1 MILVQ
6 LNPIGLYTSKDKRI
20 WDDLISNTFTVKYV
34 TNNLP
39 AIAFISSGTVTGTI
53 QLYDCEDTAISGSLN
68 LTAAV
73 GESLEGT
80 TCTLLS
86 YAGSTLTSQEDGFY
100 YYKITLS
107 DTTVIYSDMF
117 EWATD
122 CSDYLKF
129 AFTNCLNILAGGISY
144 LIPAWD
150 FYLQYDASGSKYET
164 TIEVDEEEGIKNAS
178 QGSTHK
184 IHSFELIADQNVVNL
199 LNAFYSTGI
208 LDVATVARHIVKQHV
223 DTDIQNGNVAVIDK
237 IARVKHN
244 GKCWNHFSFAT
255 KYCSFHQPQKFPI
268 FDSFIAECFSQ
279 LSKNNYFQKKFPKNT
294 IRNSYFEF
302 KFFYDEFMTKQP
314 ALPQDYKEVDR
325 YLWSS
330 LKVQTLNKKNKL
342 QSSPQSNQ
350 ILNNAVNNTIKL

>member
-1 MILVQ
+1 MQITRKDFDDTLNNRDILLPDYALQEKV
-6 LNPIGLYTSKDKRI
+6 LADIFTKYPN
-20 WDDLISNTFTVKYV
+20 NT
-34 TNNLP
+34 
-39 AIAFISSGTVTGTI
+39 
-53 QLYDCEDTAISGSLN
+53 
-68 LTAAV
+68 
-73 GESLEGT
+73 
-80 TCTLLS
+80 TL
-86 YAGSTLTSQEDGFY
+86 AE
-100 YYKITLS
+100 
-107 DTTVIYSDMF
+107 VI
-117 EWATD
+117 
-122 CSDYLKF
+122 LK
-129 AFTNCLNILAGGISY
+129 
-144 LIPAWD
+144 
-150 FYLQYDASGSKYET
+150 
-164 TIEVDEEEGIKNAS
+164 
-178 QGSTHK
+178 
-184 IHSFELIADQNVVNL
+184 VNL

-208 LDVATVARHIVKQHV
+208 LDVDTVARHIVTQHV

-279 LSKNNYFQKKFPKNT
+279 LSKNNYFQKEFSKNT
-294 IRNSYFEF
+294 IRNDYSDF
-302 KFFYDEFMTKQP
+302 KKFYDEFMTKQP

>member
-1 MILVQ
+1 MQITQKDFVDTLNNRDILLPDYALQEKV
-6 LNPIGLYTSKDKRI
+6 LADIFTKYPN
-20 WDDLISNTFTVKYV
+20 NT
-34 TNNLP
+34 
-39 AIAFISSGTVTGTI
+39 
-53 QLYDCEDTAISGSLN
+53 
-68 LTAAV
+68 
-73 GESLEGT
+73 
-80 TCTLLS
+80 TL
-86 YAGSTLTSQEDGFY
+86 AE
-100 YYKITLS
+100 
-107 DTTVIYSDMF
+107 VI
-117 EWATD
+117 
-122 CSDYLKF
+122 LK
-129 AFTNCLNILAGGISY
+129 
-144 LIPAWD
+144 
-150 FYLQYDASGSKYET
+150 
-164 TIEVDEEEGIKNAS
+164 
-178 QGSTHK
+178 
-184 IHSFELIADQNVVNL
+184 VNL

-208 LDVATVARHIVKQHV
+208 LDVVTVATHIVTQHV

-294 IRNSYFEF
+294 IRNDYSDF
-302 KFFYDEFMTKQP
+302 KNFYDEFMTKQP

>member
-1 MILVQ
+1 MQITKKDFDDTLNNRDILLPDYALQEKV
-6 LNPIGLYTSKDKRI
+6 LADIFTKYPN
-20 WDDLISNTFTVKYV
+20 NT
-34 TNNLP
+34 
-39 AIAFISSGTVTGTI
+39 
-53 QLYDCEDTAISGSLN
+53 
-68 LTAAV
+68 
-73 GESLEGT
+73 
-80 TCTLLS
+80 TL
-86 YAGSTLTSQEDGFY
+86 AE
-100 YYKITLS
+100 
-107 DTTVIYSDMF
+107 VI
-117 EWATD
+117 
-122 CSDYLKF
+122 LK
-129 AFTNCLNILAGGISY
+129 
-144 LIPAWD
+144 
-150 FYLQYDASGSKYET
+150 
-164 TIEVDEEEGIKNAS
+164 
-178 QGSTHK
+178 
-184 IHSFELIADQNVVNL
+184 VNL

-208 LDVATVARHIVKQHV
+208 LDVVTVARHIVKQHV

-294 IRNSYFEF
+294 IRNCYSNF
-302 KFFYDEFMTKQP
+302 KKFYDEFMTNQP
-314 ALPQDYKEVDR
+314 ALPKDYKEVDR

>member
-1 MILVQ
+1 MQITQKDFVDTLNNRDILLPDYALQEKV
-6 LNPIGLYTSKDKRI
+6 LADIFTKYPN
-20 WDDLISNTFTVKYV
+20 NT
-34 TNNLP
+34 
-39 AIAFISSGTVTGTI
+39 
-53 QLYDCEDTAISGSLN
+53 
-68 LTAAV
+68 
-73 GESLEGT
+73 
-80 TCTLLS
+80 TL
-86 YAGSTLTSQEDGFY
+86 AE
-100 YYKITLS
+100 
-107 DTTVIYSDMF
+107 VI
-117 EWATD
+117 
-122 CSDYLKF
+122 LK
-129 AFTNCLNILAGGISY
+129 
-144 LIPAWD
+144 
-150 FYLQYDASGSKYET
+150 
-164 TIEVDEEEGIKNAS
+164 
-178 QGSTHK
+178 
-184 IHSFELIADQNVVNL
+184 VNL

-208 LDVATVARHIVKQHV
+208 LDVVTVATHIVTQHV

-294 IRNSYFEF
+294 IRNCYSDF
-302 KFFYDEFMTKQP
+302 KKFYDEFMTKQP
-314 ALPQDYKEVDR
+314 ALPHDYKEFDK

>member
-1 MILVQ
+1 MQITRKDFDDTLNNRDILLPDYALQEKV
-6 LNPIGLYTSKDKRI
+6 LADIFTKYPN
-20 WDDLISNTFTVKYV
+20 NT
-34 TNNLP
+34 
-39 AIAFISSGTVTGTI
+39 
-53 QLYDCEDTAISGSLN
+53 
-68 LTAAV
+68 
-73 GESLEGT
+73 
-80 TCTLLS
+80 TL
-86 YAGSTLTSQEDGFY
+86 AE
-100 YYKITLS
+100 
-107 DTTVIYSDMF
+107 VI
-117 EWATD
+117 
-122 CSDYLKF
+122 LK
-129 AFTNCLNILAGGISY
+129 
-144 LIPAWD
+144 
-150 FYLQYDASGSKYET
+150 
-164 TIEVDEEEGIKNAS
+164 
-178 QGSTHK
+178 
-184 IHSFELIADQNVVNL
+184 VNL

-208 LDVATVARHIVKQHV
+208 LDVDTVARHIVTQHV

-279 LSKNNYFQKKFPKNT
+279 LSKNNYFQKEFSKNT
-294 IRNSYFEF
+294 IRNDYSDF
-302 KFFYDEFMTKQP
+302 KNFYDEFMTKQP